1 MRMALDNSRFEQMIA
16 DAMAA
21 QQAGVF
27 ARTPVDSAALA
38 AAPAT
43 QSRPVSLRER
53 LLIGAPIAAC
63 LAAVLGLAALWGGG
77 TSNSFTTGPLASL
90 DPTQSRAGFQ
100 SSAGFDA
107 RTITDC
113 LGGPGAAIADHC
125 VAADFDEDGDVDLL
139 DLSVYQRS
147 AYQRSAVGH

>member
-38 AAPAT
+38 AAQAISS
-43 QSRPVSLRER
+43 SRPGSLRER

-77 TSNSFTTGPLASL
+77 TKRCVYH
-90 DPTQSRAGFQ
+90 RAFGVPR
-100 SSAGFDA
+100 SDA
-107 RTITDC
+107 VTRW
-113 LGGPGAAIADHC
+113 
-125 VAADFDEDGDVDLL
+125 F
-139 DLSVYQRS
+139 SVKRG
-147 AYQRSAVGH
+147 V